1 MFTGFKSAAATY
13 AQVDLE
19 SRVAVADPH
28 SLIEMLFDGAI
39 MAVGQADQ
47 CLAAGDIPAKGQAVS
62 RAIRIIEEGLKASLD
77 PNTGGQ
83 LARHLGELYDYMAQ
97 RLLMASI
104 KNDAEG
110 FREVRKLLVELRGAW
125 TQIKG
130 NGQGQNT
137 DATALAP
144 AA

>member
-19 SRVAVADPH
+19 SRVAASNPH
-28 SLIEMLFDGAI
+28 GLIEMLFDGAI

-47 CLAAGDIPAKGQAVS
+47 CLAAGDPRAKGQAVS

-77 PNTGGQ
+77 PSSGGE

-104 KNDAEG
+104 KNEAEG
-110 FREVRKLLVELRGAW
+110 FQEVRKLLVELRGAW
-125 TQIKG
+125 TQI
-130 NGQGQNT
+130 NGEQQNR
-137 DATALAP
+137 DAAALASV
-144 AA
+144 A